1 MVRGVWCLIML
12 GVISASALA
21 DPARYWVF
29 FNDKGVVPGQEMRA
43 LDQARGLIS
52 DRAMERRV
60 RNGVFTLNDGDLP
73 VCQSYIQQIAA
84 TGVHIRSAS
93 KWLNAVSIETTP
105 AQLAQIELLDC
116 VREVRR
122 FSRAVSIGKPTR
134 VEHSAVDSVEYG
146 PSYAQNQ
153 LSGVPELHGRGLTGQ
168 GVLLCMLDTGFRT
181 EHVSLMNLNYLAM
194 RDFIWGDSIVH
205 NEEGVDSADQHSHG
219 TAVLSAAA
227 GLDSNNI
234 IGPAFG
240 AQWMLAKTEYVPT
253 ETEVEE
259 DYYVAGMEWA
269 DSAGA
274 QITSSSL
281 GYIDWY
287 TQDQM
292 DGRTTVVA
300 QAVTEAQRRGILVV
314 TAQGNERN
322 SLWNAVISPA
332 DADSILAVGG
342 VDSLGV
348 LSGFSSPGPT
358 ADGRIKPD
366 CSAQAS
372 DVYGAMAFTTD
383 QYWRLSGTSLATP
396 IVAGIAGLV
405 MEAHPDWTAQQV
417 RTAIMMS
424 SSQSDMPDNDLGW
437 GIVNGPAAV
446 DYIFDSVNPRG
457 AIPSA
462 VSLIA
467 FPNPA
472 NGLVTI
478 NLEIAK
484 AQRGELVLYDVL
496 GHKVLN
502 WGGKTYSAGE
512 HRVAFGAENLASGK
526 YFLSFSGQTSHM
538 TTPIVILK

>member
-1 MVRGVWCLIML
+1 MVRGVWCLLLL
-12 GVISASALA
+12 GLLSTSAFAES
-21 DPARYWVF
+21 ARYWVF
-29 FNDKGVVPGQEMRA
+29 FNDKGIVPGQEMRA

-52 DRAMERRV
+52 ERAMERRV
-60 RNGVFTLNDGDLP
+60 RNGVFALNEGDLP
-73 VCQSYIQQIAA
+73 VCQSYLQRLAA
-84 TGVHIRSAS
+84 TGVQIRSTS
-93 KWLNAVSIETTP
+93 KWLNAASVEASP
-105 AQLAQIELLDC
+105 AQLSQIESLDC
-116 VREVRR
+116 IKHVRR
-122 FSRAVSIGKPTR
+122 FSKSVSIEKPTR
-134 VEHSAVDSVEYG
+134 VEHSAVDSAEYG

-181 EHVSLMNLNYLAM
+181 EHVSLVNLNYLAM

-227 GLDSNNI
+227 GLDTNFI

-274 QITSSSL
+274 DITSSSL

-322 SLWNAVISPA
+322 SMWNAVISPA

-342 VDSLGV
+342 VDSLGF

-358 ADGRIKPD
+358 ADGRTKPD

-372 DVYGAMAFTTD
+372 DVWGAMAFTTD

-396 IVAGIAGLV
+396 IVAGIAALV
-405 MEAHPDWTAQQV
+405 MEAHPEWTAQQV

-424 SSQSDMPDNDLGW
+424 SSQADFPDNDLGW

-446 DYIFDSVNPRG
+446 DYIFDSVEPRG
-457 AIPSA
+457 AIPTA
-462 VSLIA
+462 VSLVA

-472 NGLVTI
+472 NGMVTI
-478 NLEIAK
+478 KLAINNP
-484 AQRGELVLYDVL
+484 QRGELVLYDIL
-496 GHKVLN
+496 GKEVVN
-502 WGGKTYSAGE
+502 WGKSAYASGE
-512 HRVAFGAENLASGK
+512 HQVAFGVENLASGR
-526 YFLSFSGQTSHM
+526 YFLSFSGQAQQL